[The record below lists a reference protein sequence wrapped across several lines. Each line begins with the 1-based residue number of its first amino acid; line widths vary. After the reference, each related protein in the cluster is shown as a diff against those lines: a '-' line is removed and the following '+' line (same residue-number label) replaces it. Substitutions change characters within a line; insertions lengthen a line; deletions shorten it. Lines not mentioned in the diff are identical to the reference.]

1 MRILEAYNITKSF
14 PGVIALKN
22 VNVAFET
29 KKIHGIIG
37 ENGAGKSTLVKILNG
52 IYQPDEGEILIEGKE
67 AIDHRNNKLF
77 EKVTFVPQELDLFQN
92 MTVAENLFI
101 PFRKSGFEDTFVNMG
116 KLYRAAIP
124 WLEKF
129 KINADPDSLIKD
141 ISISNQQLLQV
152 ARAFVNKYFKIIILD
167 EPTTSLT
174 MSGTT
179 CLFDAIRKLK
189 TEDKAIIFIS
199 HKLDEVFDICDEITV
214 LRNGEKVG
222 YSRIKNVDRRWV
234 ITKMSARDINEESTF
249 RPKKRNAKD
258 VVLEVNGL
266 SGLGFSNI
274 SFNLRKG
281 EILGF
286 SGLVGAGRSEIMQ
299 TIFGLLPVKSG
310 DIKFKGKPWKF
321 GDTNFSIRKGLFYL
335 PEERKQQGIL
345 PLLSV
350 KHNIS
355 IALIDKILNSI
366 IISSQ
371 KEKNIVEKVILSY
384 NIKTPTTEKQII
396 YLSGG
401 NQQKVII
408 GRAMLCMPKILIF
421 DEPTKGIDIG
431 TKNDL
436 YRMMKEIVEEKGV
449 SIILISSELE
459 ELLRCSNRII
469 TVYNGEKVG
478 EFETENTKESE
489 VLNSILGENIKNSTE
504 STL

>member
-1 MRILEAYNITKSF
+1 
-14 PGVIALKN
+14 
-22 VNVAFET
+22 
-29 KKIHGIIG
+29 
-37 ENGAGKSTLVKILNG
+37 
-52 IYQPDEGEILIEGKE
+52 
-67 AIDHRNNKLF
+67 
-77 EKVTFVPQELDLFQN
+77 
-92 MTVAENLFI
+92 
-101 PFRKSGFEDTFVNMG
+101 
-116 KLYRAAIP
+116 
-124 WLEKF
+124 
-129 KINADPDSLIKD
+129 
-141 ISISNQQLLQV
+141 
-152 ARAFVNKYFKIIILD
+152 
-167 EPTTSLT
+167 
-174 MSGTT
+174 
-179 CLFDAIRKLK
+179 
-189 TEDKAIIFIS
+189 
-199 HKLDEVFDICDEITV
+199 
-214 LRNGEKVG
+214 
-222 YSRIKNVDRRWV
+222 
-234 ITKMSARDINEESTF
+234 MSARDINEESIF
-249 RPKKRNAKD
+249 RPKKRNEED
-258 VVLEVNGL
+258 IVLEVNDL

-310 DIKFKGKPWKF
+310 NIKFEGKPWKF
-321 GDTNFSIRKGLFYL
+321 GDTNLSVHKGLFYL

-355 IALIDKILNSI
+355 IALIDKISNSI
-366 IISSQ
+366 VISPQ
-371 KEKNIVEKVILSY
+371 KEKNLVEKVILSY

-408 GRAMLCMPKILIF
+408 GRAMFCMPKILIF

-436 YRMMKEIVEEKGV
+436 YIMMKKIVDEKGV

-489 VLNSILGENIKNSTE
+489 VLNSILGEKKISRIVRSVCYEKRKYH
-504 STL
+504 